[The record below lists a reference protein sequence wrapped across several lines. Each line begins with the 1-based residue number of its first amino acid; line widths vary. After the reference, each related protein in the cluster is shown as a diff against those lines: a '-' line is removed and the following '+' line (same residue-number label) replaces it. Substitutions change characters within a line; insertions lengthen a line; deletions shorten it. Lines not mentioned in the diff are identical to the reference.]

1 MVPVS
6 RKSERIKINIR
17 VSMSDEIARC
27 LGLGR
32 QVVPDLYQIS
42 DSESCVKCTDACQ
55 MRRTSRL
62 LQCASLVGTACRTA
76 PPFSL

>member
-1 MVPVS
+1 MTLALTGDLKVPVS

-32 QVVPDLYQIS
+32 KVVPDLDQRQQ
-42 DSESCVKCTDACQ
+42 EL
-55 MRRTSRL
+55 R
-62 LQCASLVGTACRTA
+62 
-76 PPFSL
+76 

>member
-32 QVVPDLYQIS
+32 QV
-42 DSESCVKCTDACQ
+42 DS
-55 MRRTSRL
+55 SRL
-62 LQCASLVGTACRTA
+62 VRIHSVGMRNNAILFDQFIIRK
-76 PPFSL
+76 

>member
-32 QVVPDLYQIS
+32 QVVPDLDQRQR
-42 DSESCVKCTDACQ
+42 ELLAKCAE
-55 MRRTSRL
+55 RRDYCNAL
-62 LQCASLVGTACRTA
+62 
-76 PPFSL
+76 P

>member
-1 MVPVS
+1 MVSVS

-32 QVVPDLYQIS
+32 QVVPDLDPRQR
-42 DSESCVKCTDACQ
+42 EL
-55 MRRTSRL
+55 R
-62 LQCASLVGTACRTA
+62 
-76 PPFSL
+76 

>member
-17 VSMSDEIARC
+17 VSMSDEIARS

-32 QVVPDLYQIS
+32 QVVPDQRQREL
-42 DSESCVKCTDACQ
+42 
-55 MRRTSRL
+55 R
-62 LQCASLVGTACRTA
+62 
-76 PPFSL
+76 

>member
-17 VSMSDEIARC
+17 VSMSDEIARFARC

-32 QVVPDLYQIS
+32 QVVPDQRQREL
-42 DSESCVKCTDACQ
+42 
-55 MRRTSRL
+55 R
-62 LQCASLVGTACRTA
+62 
-76 PPFSL
+76 

>member
-27 LGLGR
+27 LRLGR
-32 QVVPDLYQIS
+32 QVVPDLDKEENRLATLS
-42 DSESCVKCTDACQ
+42 VKTGNKFQ
-55 MRRTSRL
+55 RHL
-62 LQCASLVGTACRTA
+62 
-76 PPFSL
+76 

>member
-32 QVVPDLYQIS
+32 QVEHTFLFQRVPTNDRGWVEFNNGANL
-42 DSESCVKCTDACQ
+42 KKK
-55 MRRTSRL
+55 
-62 LQCASLVGTACRTA
+62 
-76 PPFSL
+76 

>member
-32 QVVPDLYQIS
+32 QVVPDLDQRQR
-42 DSESCVKCTDACQ
+42 ELHRCLLARCAE
-55 MRRTSRL
+55 RRDY
-62 LQCASLVGTACRTA
+62 CNAV
-76 PPFSL
+76 P

>member
-32 QVVPDLYQIS
+32 QAGVGHS
-42 DSESCVKCTDACQ
+42 N
-55 MRRTSRL
+55 RR
-62 LQCASLVGTACRTA
+62 
-76 PPFSL
+76 P

>member
-27 LGLGR
+27 LRLGR
-32 QVVPDLYQIS
+32 QVVPDLDPRQR
-42 DSESCVKCTDACQ
+42 EL
-55 MRRTSRL
+55 R
-62 LQCASLVGTACRTA
+62 
-76 PPFSL
+76 